1 MKRIAIILDKRLEI
15 GAAANVAALL
25 MGQAARNDAVL
36 YSESPVLDL
45 NGVQHAGIKY
55 STVLLKAGENQL
67 LNLASTFPIEES
79 DLQSVVFTQ
88 TGQQLNNAF
97 DQYAAEITSKS
108 TEDTKV
114 VGIIV
119 WGADEDVRKLT
130 KKYSVL

>member
-25 MGQAARNDAVL
+25 MGQAARNDATL
-36 YSESPVLDL
+36 YSESSVLDL

-67 LNLASTFPIEES
+67 LNLASSFPIEDS

-97 DQYAAEITSKS
+97 DQYAAEITSKT
-108 TEDTKV
+108 TEGTKI
-114 VGIIV
+114 VGVIV
-119 WGADEDVRKLT
+119 WGGDEDVRKLT